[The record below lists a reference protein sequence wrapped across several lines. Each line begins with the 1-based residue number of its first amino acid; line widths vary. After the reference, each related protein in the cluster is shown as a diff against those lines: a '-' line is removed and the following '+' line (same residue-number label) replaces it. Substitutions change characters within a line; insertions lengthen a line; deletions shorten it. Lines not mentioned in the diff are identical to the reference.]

1 MLNKLA
7 KTIRHQI
14 SLNTCQGCHSDENK
28 TNFTHV
34 YPRGFGQEANYWDAI
49 PTVVNNIMVKDP
61 IGPVYYD
68 NSIDNRFRTH
78 SVTNAFN
85 INNLETTF
93 NTYVATHKSNLDFIE
108 KTTNNYNQV
117 VSPFLTGRKYSNVI
131 GNNWQDDELDDAV
144 KEWPIGTPGQ
154 LSYLADNK
162 LTGLYILNDASNQSA
177 STIGNGLS
185 PGDGGSFPQLH
196 TTKWGNNDLQRR
208 KEDMCLFLSQNCNFP
223 SLIKLMQHIKMMPL
237 PLHSH

>member
-14 SLNTCQGCHSDENK
+14 SLNTSQGCHAGESK
-28 TNFTHV
+28 TNFTQIF
-34 YPRGFGQEANYWDAI
+34 PRGYGQEANYWDAI

-131 GNNWQDDELDDAV
+131 GNNWQDDELDDAN
-144 KEWPIGTPGQ
+144 ELQPGNNV
-154 LSYLADNK
+154 LADVDK
-162 LTGLYILNDASNQSA
+162 SLIGLFIINDPSNESTK
-177 STIGNGLS
+177 TIGNGL
-185 PGDGGSFPQLH
+185 GNGLGGPFPQRH
-196 TTKWGNNDLQRR
+196 NTKWGNNDLQRR